1 MTLLQKNKKA
11 SFNYEILEKYTG
23 GLSLFGFEVKAVKQ
37 NVGGSISEAYVKI
50 KGDEVFLVGAHIPPY
65 QPKNTPIEYDPY
77 RERKILLSRK
87 EIEELKKK
95 VKESNLT
102 IVPISLYNKGRKLK
116 LQIAIARGKKKQDKR
131 ETLKKRTTEREVRRE
146 HKFR

>member
-23 GLSLFGFEVKAVKQ
+23 GLSLFGFEVKTVKQ
-37 NVGGSISEAYVKI
+37 NIGGSISEAYVKI

-65 QPKNTPIEYDPY
+65 QPKNTPVEYDPY

-102 IVPISLYNKGRKLK
+102 IVPISLYNKGRYVKID
-116 LQIAIARGKKKQDKR
+116 IALARGKKTVDKR
-131 ETLKKRTTEREVRRE
+131 QSIKKRDMERDLGRRL
-146 HKFR
+146 KN